1 MTLDLMCKVDKLKT
15 EFIPLHEGF
24 LLLRY
29 PQGAG
34 GLYAVHARGIHVVV
48 ERSRIHVVGER
59 SRIHVVGERSRIHV
73 VGERSS
79 THVTL
84 HCYIEGVTLLYI
96 YIALQCYIEGVT
108 LLYRWRY
115 TARREKTKVTE

>member
-1 MTLDLMCKVDKLKT
+1 M
-15 EFIPLHEGF
+15 
-24 LLLRY
+24 LRY

-34 GLYAVHARGIHVVV
+34 GLYAVHARG
-48 ERSRIHVVGER
+48 
-59 SRIHVVGERSRIHV
+59 IHVVGERSRIHV